1 MGTNW
6 VEVVGECARVVR
18 VGGEVWVAEIKS
30 RFVRPGQTKR
40 KGDGIG
46 KKKLKKSR
54 ADDEGDEDE
63 ETAALDDLNDTK
75 AAKVETDVSE
85 FVEVFRKRGFH
96 LKGEPDMANKM
107 FVRMRFHK
115 TMRAIMATENEKGG
129 KARFG
134 EGFSESKWRRGNSLW
149 KRWGPRWMRIECSS
163 LVCIKLG
170 RQGSSRAK
178 PTEIC
183 PDPS

>member
-1 MGTNW
+1 MK
-6 VEVVGECARVVR
+6 E
-18 VGGEVWVAEIKS
+18 
-30 RFVRPGQTKR
+30 PGQTKR

-63 ETAALDDLNDTK
+63 ETAALDDLDDTK
-75 AAKVETDVSE
+75 AAKDKTDVSE
-85 FVEVFRKRGFH
+85 FVEVFRKRGLH

-134 EGFSESKWRRGNSLW
+134 EGFRGKQVE
-149 KRWGPRWMRIECSS
+149 KRKF
-163 LVCIKLG
+163 LVEEVGAEMDENRVL
-170 RQGSSRAK
+170 K
-178 PTEIC
+178 PCVYKTR
-183 PDPS
+183 